1 MEEERTATGREGPFQ
16 CIFKRRYQGCGAGP
30 AVTRALAL
38 YDWNSFVKNA
48 STPTWV
54 ECETM
59 LMDAAGAGIKEF
71 LAGKML
77 LGLRLAIEKHARWN
91 G

>member
-1 MEEERTATGREGPFQ
+1 MEQQRTAAGREGPFQ

-38 YDWNSFVKNA
+38 YDWNAFVKNA

-54 ECETM
+54 PAP
-59 LMDAAGAGIKEF
+59 DACDPPPRARR
-71 LAGKML
+71 LPVPR
-77 LGLRLAIEKHARWN
+77 LRSARVQPR
-91 G
+91 

>member
-1 MEEERTATGREGPFQ
+1 VHLQATVD
-16 CIFKRRYQGCGAGP
+16 QGCGAGP

-38 YDWNSFVKNA
+38 YDWNAFVKNA

-59 LMDAAGAGIKEF
+59 LMDAAGAGVKEF

-77 LGLRLAIEKHARWN
+77 HGLRLANLAPPMRDDAA
-91 G
+91 